1 MHGRSKHIDVRFH
14 FLRELTQDEV
24 VTLLHC
30 RSQEQLADIMTKP
43 LPQVV
48 FEKLRTL
55 MGVCEDPEVN

>member
-1 MHGRSKHIDVRFH
+1 
-14 FLRELTQDEV
+14 LTQDEV

-43 LPQVV
+43 LPRVV
-48 FEKLRTL
+48 FEKLRML